1 MLQTFRDN
9 FQRCLEQFRQEIAG
23 DTSLLALLN
32 PFYGLYDPAVYEQW
46 KLTSDMRYFEAAN
59 LIYIMDTFHSMPS
72 ELTLLA
78 EEFLAAGYDA
88 LPGPDFDPALI
99 KEQLKLIYMIVR
111 GDTNM
116 PEVTLAE

>member
-1 MLQTFRDN
+1 
-9 FQRCLEQFRQEIAG
+9 
-23 DTSLLALLN
+23 
-32 PFYGLYDPAVYEQW
+32 
-46 KLTSDMRYFEAAN
+46 
-59 LIYIMDTFHSMPS
+59 MPS

-78 EEFLAAGYDA
+78 KEFLAAGYDA

-116 PEVTLAE
+116 PEVTLDE